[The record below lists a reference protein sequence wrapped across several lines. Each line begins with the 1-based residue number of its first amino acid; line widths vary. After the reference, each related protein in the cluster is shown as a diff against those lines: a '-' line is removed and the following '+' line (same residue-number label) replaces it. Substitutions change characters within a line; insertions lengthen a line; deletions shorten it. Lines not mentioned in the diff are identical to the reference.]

1 MKTKD
6 SNDDNE
12 KKSRDSEKYKYPVLT
27 VIDRACPC
35 RFKLTVIDRA

>member
-6 SNDDNE
+6 SNVDNE
-12 KKSRDSEKYKYPVLT
+12 KKSRDSEKYKISG
-27 VIDRACPC
+27 IDRVCPC